1 MQTTSLLR
9 AKIEGTTILGG
20 GLGGLRERDQ
30 RWVVPVAAVGI
41 AGALIAF
48 LTLLYQ
54 NYAAMATLGEAAGAA
69 DLVFYVAVVAG
80 WALIFVLGFP
90 IAISVLYFSRDTR
103 LLASL
108 PIPAWRIVGANAAM
122 LYLYALPVAVL
133 LVAPAL
139 VAGTDAMT
147 TLGIGP
153 VRYWAVGVIVTLLV
167 PLVPIVLAALAV
179 TLITRVVNLSRFRT
193 GLEALGMLL
202 LVVAIVGLQLILSR
216 SMGEDGAQLSPSM
229 EGFVLRLRGAVP
241 PAGWYASGFHAGG
254 GAGFVGAAFATL
266 ALATGAIAVI
276 GAGYLRGLAEQ
287 NATRTP
293 RRRTTPGTM
302 PRQHGRL
309 AALVMREVKLLTSN
323 STFLFES
330 VGEVFVFPIILVV
343 IRIATPQ
350 ELFAKLL
357 PYLDR
362 SAYVMPIVTGALVL
376 FAGLN
381 SVSSAALSREGKTFD
396 LSLSLPLAGSTQV
409 AAKIVAYL
417 VLFGTAF
424 VLNAVLATWILAR
437 PWWYAPVIVLCGLPF
452 VWLIGT
458 TTIYADLRRPHL
470 NWSHPQQAVKQNMNV
485 VIGMGIAIVAL
496 AAAAAPAAVAA
507 VRGALPGLVMALG
520 SGLALVGAAVMGRLV
535 LRYADQRYASAFAR
549 G

>member
-167 PLVPIVLAALAV
+167 PVVPIVLAALAV

-350 ELFAKLL
+350 ELFAELL

-362 SAYVMPIVTGALVL
+362 SAYVMPIVTSALVL

-496 AAAAAPAAVAA
+496 AAAAAP
-507 VRGALPGLVMALG
+507 GAGPGPRDTPMNRANPP
-520 SGLALVGAAVMGRLV
+520 
-535 LRYADQRYASAFAR
+535 
-549 G
+549 